1 MKDTE
6 DSELVETNACFNDQI
21 QVEVVSY
28 KLRRQLSA
36 AFYNCMLP
44 FHGHALQFLFSGY
57 SLKKATNGAKT
68 VFSSE
73 PIFQQPLLQYCLCL
87 RSYVKKSVSC

>member
-21 QVEVVSY
+21 RVEVV
-28 KLRRQLSA
+28 RRQLSA
-36 AFYNCMLP
+36 AFYSCTLP
-44 FHGHALQFLFSGY
+44 LHGHVLQFLFSGH
-57 SLKKATNGAKT
+57 SVKKATNGAKT

-73 PIFQQPLLQYCLCL
+73 PIFQQPLLRYCLCL
-87 RSYVKKSVSC
+87 KKSVSC